1 MYSRRPRNE
10 KELQLDICIN
20 EDVSPWQTSG
30 FDRYYFVHE
39 ALPELDRDRVD
50 VSTVFLGRR
59 LRAPLMIAPMTGGH
73 DTAAKINRHL
83 AQAAQSLGLPISVG
97 SQKVA
102 IEDPSLAPTFH
113 VRDVAPDVLLF
124 ANIGAVQLN
133 YGYDLD
139 HLKRVV
145 EMIGADALCL
155 HLNPLQEALK
165 ENGNVNFA
173 GLADKIARVA
183 RGLSVPVFVRE
194 VCNGISPRTAKL
206 LLDAGVACIDVGGAG
221 GTSWMIVEGLMA
233 KDENRRLI
241 AESFQNFGIPT
252 AQSIV
257 HVREVSAEIPLIA
270 TGGIRSGKD
279 IAKSLALGADL
290 AAVAAPLLKA
300 ALVGP
305 EKVERVLLRL
315 IEELEIL
322 LFCLGKPDL
331 AALKSDPNIL
341 HQYITLAPQQR

>member
-1 MYSRRPRNE
+1 MYTRRPRND

-39 ALPELDRDRVD
+39 ALPELDRDKID
-50 VSTVFLGRR
+50 ISTEFLGRK
-59 LRAPLMIAPMTGGH
+59 LAAPLMIAPMTGGME
-73 DTAAKINRHL
+73 TGTKINKHL
-83 AQAAQSLGLPISVG
+83 AQAAQELNIAMSVG

-102 IEDPSLAPTFH
+102 IEEPELAATFR

-133 YGYDLD
+133 YGYGTEEMN
-139 HLKRVV
+139 RVV
-145 EMIGADALCL
+145 EMIEADALCL

-165 ENGNVNFA
+165 EDGNVNFA
-173 GLADKIARVA
+173 DLAEKIAMLA
-183 RGLSVPVFVRE
+183 KELPVPLFVRE

-206 LLDAGVACIDVGGAG
+206 LVDAGVHGIDVGGAG
-221 GTSWMIVEGLMA
+221 GTSWMIVEGMIA
-233 KDENRRLI
+233 KDENRKLI

-252 AQSIV
+252 AQSLLN
-257 HVREVSAEIPLIA
+257 VREVAPHLPLIA

-290 AAVAAPLLKA
+290 AAMADPLLKP

-305 EKVERVLLRL
+305 ERVKRVLQRL
-315 IEELEIL
+315 IDELEIL
-322 LFCLGKPDL
+322 LFCIAKPNL
-331 AALKSDPNIL
+331 KALKEDPEVL
-341 HQYITLAPQQR
+341 HQYKALGPQ